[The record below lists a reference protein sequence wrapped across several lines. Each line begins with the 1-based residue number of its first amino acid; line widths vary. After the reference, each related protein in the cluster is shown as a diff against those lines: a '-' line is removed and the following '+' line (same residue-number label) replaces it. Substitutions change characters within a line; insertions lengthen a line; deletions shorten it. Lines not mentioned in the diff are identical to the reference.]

1 VKSDAVYKKAFN
13 AVLDDICAG
22 AWAQRAPSENDLGRR
37 LGVSR
42 TTVRKVLSTLGERE
56 IAGLKGESKR
66 RTVRRLPSP
75 DDYFSDAETR
85 SRTQHVESQL
95 MDWILRGDA
104 RPGTLINELELARQF
119 GVATASIREFLIR
132 FSRFGL
138 IEKRP
143 NSGWLF
149 KGFTTEFALELFEIR
164 VMFEL
169 RSALLFAMQPDESP
183 LWEELEGQKAEH
195 RRLLD
200 DIETRYHDFS
210 DLDSRFHRLVSRVV
224 PNRFIDEFYD
234 VISFIFHYHYQWNKR
249 DEKQRNRIAILEH
262 LACIDALMSRDMAA
276 VERTCGHH
284 LNSARE
290 TLINSLLSSEEP
302 QAGAGAVHLAT

>member
-1 VKSDAVYKKAFN
+1 MKSDAVYKKAFN
-13 AVLDDICAG
+13 AVLDSIASG
-22 AWAQRAPSENDLGRR
+22 AWSQSPPSENELGREM
-37 LGVSR
+37 GVSR
-42 TTVRKVLSTLGERE
+42 TTVRKVLERLNE
-56 IAGLKGESKR
+56 RKIVGPDGGRGRPA
-66 RTVRRLPSP
+66 VRRLPQP
-75 DDYFSDAETR
+75 EDYFSDAETR
-85 SRTQHVESQL
+85 SRTEHVEGRV

-149 KGFTTEFALELFEIR
+149 KGFTRDFALELFEIR

-169 RSALLFAMQPDESP
+169 RSALLFAMQPADSP
-183 LWEELEGQKAEH
+183 LWKQLEALRAEH
-195 RRLLD
+195 HQLLI
-200 DIETRYHDFS
+200 DIDQRYHDFS
-210 DLDSRFHRLVSRVV
+210 DLDSRFHRLISGVV
-224 PNRFIDEFYD
+224 PNRFIDEFYE

-262 LACIDALMSRDMAA
+262 LACIDALMSQDAAA
-276 VERTCGHH
+276 VERTCVHH

-290 TLINSLLSSEEP
+290 TLISSLINDEELSRP
-302 QAGAGAVHLAT
+302 AAARV

>member
-13 AVLDDICAG
+13 AVLDDISAG
-22 AWAQRAPSENDLGRR
+22 AWTPKAPSENDLGRR

-42 TTVRKVLSTLGERE
+42 TTVRKVLSTLSERE
-56 IAGLKGESKR
+56 IAKLKGDSKR
-66 RTVRRLPSP
+66 RTVRRLPTS

-85 SRTQHVESQL
+85 SRTQHVESQI
-95 MDWILRGDA
+95 MEWILRGDA
-104 RPGTLINELELARQF
+104 RPGTLINELELSRQF

-149 KGFTTEFALELFEIR
+149 KGFTRDFALELFEIR

-169 RSALLFAMQPDESP
+169 RSALLFAMQPSDSP
-183 LWEELEGQKAEH
+183 LWKQLDVQRGEH
-195 RRLLD
+195 QRLLED
-200 DIETRYHDFS
+200 VEARYQDFS
-210 DLDSRFHRLVSRVV
+210 DLDSRFHRLISQVI

-290 TLINSLLSSEEP
+290 TLINSLLSSDEP
-302 QAGAGAVHLAT
+302 AEVQAR